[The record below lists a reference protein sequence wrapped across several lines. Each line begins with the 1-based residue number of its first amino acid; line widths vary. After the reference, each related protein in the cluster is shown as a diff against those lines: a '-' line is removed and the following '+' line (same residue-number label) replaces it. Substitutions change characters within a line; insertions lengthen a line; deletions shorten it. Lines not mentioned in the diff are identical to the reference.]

1 MKLFTKFVLILAGL
15 AVLLNAAE
23 RFDSL
28 VRSDFFAGMAG
39 DKAAMNRAMKVCKGT
54 IAKNP
59 KHAGARGELLFGL
72 AAGYDRL
79 DPYGA
84 KTTQCT
90 GCQTR

>member
-39 DKAAMNRAMKVCKGT
+39 DKAAMNRAMKLCKGT

-59 KHAGARGELLFGL
+59 KHADTRGQLLFGL

-79 DPYGA
+79 YPNAA
-84 KTTQCT
+84 KTMRCA
-90 GCQTR
+90 GCETR